1 MYCPVLSWRMARP
14 GPLARKLEALEQS
27 ALLAGYARSAYCS
40 TAVEEGAMRCVV
52 LRWDMALPGDDVSI
66 DKVSPMLLCACYAMA
81 STDTAYRAG
90 SGTSAG
96 TARVHSR
103 GYYAGL
109 PDCRSAPPWCY
120 APATRCPVLR
130 QRMIL
135 LGLKWLVHQHDRY
148 PPLSCDAKPGT
159 F

>member
-1 MYCPVLSWRMARP
+1 M
-14 GPLARKLEALEQS
+14 LATDV
-27 ALLAGYARSAYCS
+27 GYARSAYCS

-96 TARVHSR
+96 TARYKDAVCLHE
-103 GYYAGL
+103 
-109 PDCRSAPPWCY
+109 
-120 APATRCPVLR
+120 V
-130 QRMIL
+130 
-135 LGLKWLVHQHDRY
+135 RY
-148 PPLSCDAKPGT
+148 
-159 F
+159 